1 MAIDRTFGVSTEVE
15 SSAEETLSQ
24 THADFLLA
32 FLEEEQLEKP
42 LLSKRFF
49 RKKDSSPK
57 PRMASGGEPRYGV
70 Q

>member
-32 FLEEEQLEKP
+32 FLEEEQAREASVIEAF
-42 LLSKRFF
+42 LSK
-49 RKKDSSPK
+49 
-57 PRMASGGEPRYGV
+57 ET
-70 Q
+70 